1 MTSRQQDNPIRLVH
15 LRNRFQT
22 ASLTA
27 RTIPG
32 LRAINPRTVRNR
44 LREQGIRPRRPAVR
58 PVLLR
63 IAWCIRHLRVNRQDW
78 AGILITDESRFHL
91 DNSNGRSRVCRRVG
105 ERFNDACV
113 VERRAF
119 VGGSVMVWGG
129 ITSIGRTP
137 LDGNLNRTRYRDLI
151 IQVHVILFVQGQ

>member
-1 MTSRQQDNPIRLVH
+1 MHI
-15 LRNRFQT
+15 RNRFQT

-32 LRAINPRTVRNR
+32 LRAINPRTIRNR
-44 LREQGIRPRRPAVR
+44 LREQGIRQRRPAVR
-58 PVLLR
+58 SVLLR
-63 IAWCIRHLRVNRQDW
+63 IAWCRRHLRVNRQDW
-78 AGILITDESRFHL
+78 AGIFITDESRFHL

-119 VGGSVMVWGG
+119 GGGSVMVWGG